1 MKRTLKS
8 LFILF
13 IVVFFLSTAF
23 SIRDPKPDYSTAKVE
38 LNSLV
43 HLLDIATEN
52 EVDGFFKSSIDFA
65 LTDFDTDVKGFY
77 GQEIKLVNNAS
88 VDRIRIGVK
97 TNLIA
102 RVELWKGSDCIA
114 VEELGFMKKMIWGE
128 TYTMEVVFQ
137 DQTNERFKGESRI
150 SMAFFDGTRFFGD
163 TGGVSID
170 LTGFGDMSG
179 DKTVGVFA
187 DPSEASGS
195 MGFAFSNWE
204 IRKDFRSFD

>member
-1 MKRTLKS
+1 MKRTIKS

-23 SIRDPKPDYSTAKVE
+23 SIRDPKPDYSTATVE

-43 HLLDIATEN
+43 HLSDIATEN

-65 LTDFDTDVKGFY
+65 LMDFDTDVKGFY

-114 VEELGFMKKMIWGE
+114 VEELGFMKKM
-128 TYTMEVVFQ
+128 T
-137 DQTNERFKGESRI
+137 SRI
-150 SMAFFDGTRFFGD
+150 SWEKLPVRPPLHLVSPFTVHSSRLQ
-163 TGGVSID
+163 GGSS
-170 LTGFGDMSG
+170 T
-179 DKTVGVFA
+179 
-187 DPSEASGS
+187 
-195 MGFAFSNWE
+195 
-204 IRKDFRSFD
+204 